1 MLKNRW
7 YALLESGKL
16 RKKPI
21 EIKRMGKSL
30 ALWRDAEQRPQLV
43 DAACPH
49 RGAALGTGR
58 VVDGELVC
66 PWHGFRFD
74 ATGRCTLMPCEGPE
88 AKIPKA
94 LRVVRY
100 PVREQYGLVWMWW
113 GEERETYPPLPFFKS
128 EAARVGS
135 TDASYILPYHYSRM
149 LETNLDIHHTAFVH
163 GNVVPVGARVMA
175 FEAHVEGDRIYS
187 SGVLVKEKNA
197 LASPGGVKGKAKGMP
212 FRADLMLPNLVLI
225 ELTPKL
231 RILVC
236 ATPVDDDHSWMWFR
250 YCQTYTSSAV
260 LGKIIT
266 WLSVKTELQIVQRQ
280 DWRLF
285 RGLPPGTIDDYDYAF
300 VHADKAI
307 ALYRKLRAQQLEA
320 DAAKDSEST
329 SDGAQTPGSQP
340 SQSHPPRQV
349 SLAR

>member
-1 MLKNRW
+1 MLRNRW
-7 YALLESGKL
+7 YAVFESAKL
-16 RKKPI
+16 RQKPI
-21 EIKRMGKSL
+21 EIKRMGKPL
-30 ALWRDAEQRPQLV
+30 ALWRDAGQRPHLV

-66 PWHGFRFD
+66 PLHGFRFD
-74 ATGRCTLMPCEGPE
+74 GAGRCTLMPCEGPD

-94 LRVVRY
+94 LRLAQY
-100 PVREQYGLVWMWW
+100 PAREEHGLVWMWW
-113 GEERETYPPLPFFKS
+113 GEQREAYPPVPFFES
-128 EAARVGS
+128 EAGRVGA

-163 GNVVPVGARVMA
+163 GNVISVGARLME

-197 LASPGGVKGKAKGMP
+197 SAGTGKHKTKGMP

-231 RILVC
+231 RILLC

-250 YCQTYTSSAV
+250 YCQSYTSSAV

-266 WLSVKTELQIVQRQ
+266 WISVKTELQIVQKQ

-285 RGLPPGTIDDYDYAF
+285 KGLTPGTIDDYDYAF
-300 VHADKAI
+300 VHSDKAI
-307 ALYRKLRAQQLEA
+307 ALYRKLRAQQLES
-320 DAAKDSEST
+320 DAAQASEST
-329 SDGAQTPGSQP
+329 S
-340 SQSHPPRQV
+340 V
-349 SLAR
+349 